1 MKDGRLTYGVVRVG
15 PWRRKEWLPAR
26 IEVILKDDLN
36 ELAAD
41 PLPERL
47 RDALLNDVRGTDVY
61 SVGRHNCRNFAQ
73 REFDAVPANGR

>member
-1 MKDGRLTYGVVRVG
+1 MSYGVVRVG
-15 PWRRKEWLPAR
+15 PWRRGEWLTAR
-26 IEVILKDDLN
+26 IEVIPKDDLN

-47 RDALLNDVRGTDVY
+47 RDALLDDVRGTDVY